1 LQEIADVPRP
11 KILIVASWYP
21 TAASPVGGIFIQHQ
35 ARVLARQYEVAVL
48 APRVVGWREMLQ
60 RKLGAPSQFETEDG
74 LLVCRER
81 VLAPVPRAPA
91 LTYRR
96 WLPAAEKGFFKLLAR
111 WGKPDLIHAQ
121 VVLPGGLAAVR
132 FGKKQAIP
140 VVLTE
145 HSSPFSMHLKTAA
158 LRRWVRETLPQ
169 VDRLI
174 AVSPA
179 LAQQIHSFDNSLAIH
194 LLGNVVNTDF
204 FLPAQNENP
213 QSTKTTTR
221 FLSVGLLTK
230 QKGINF
236 LLLAA
241 QQLVQRAI
249 TDFELIIGGD
259 GPERSNLTRL
269 AQSLGLADHCRFLGL
284 LTPAEVRFQ
293 MQQCD
298 AVVMPSLHETF
309 CLVLGEAMAC
319 GKPVIATRCGGP
331 EFVVTPET
339 GILVDVANP
348 QALANGMSDFILGK
362 VKFNSQHVRQSVVER
377 FGEEAF
383 LRQISAVYDQVWS
396 KKNNRLTV

>member
-1 LQEIADVPRP
+1 VSRP

-35 ARVLARQYEVAVL
+35 ARVLSRQYEVAVL
-48 APRVVGWREMLQ
+48 APRVVGWREILQ
-60 RKLGAPSQFETEDG
+60 RRLGAPSQFHTEDG

-96 WLPAAEKGFFKLLAR
+96 WLPAAEKGFSKLLAH

-145 HSSPFSMHLKTAA
+145 HSSPFSMHLKTVT
-158 LRRWVRETLPQ
+158 LQRWVRETLAQ
-169 VDRLI
+169 VDRLV

-179 LAQQIHSFDNSLAIH
+179 LAQQIHAFNDSLAIH

-204 FLPAQNENP
+204 FVPAPNESR
-213 QSTKTTTR
+213 QSTKMVTR

-236 LLLAA
+236 LLHAA
-241 QQLVQRAI
+241 QQLVQRGI
-249 TDFELIIGGD
+249 TAFELIIGGD
-259 GPERSNLTRL
+259 GPERSNLARL
-269 AQSLGLADHCRFLGL
+269 AQSLGLADRCRFLGL
-284 LTPAEVRFQ
+284 LTPAEVKFQ

-348 QALANGMSDFILGK
+348 EALANTLADFIDGRFK
-362 VKFNSQHVRQSVVER
+362 YDAPSVRHSVVER
-377 FGEEAF
+377 FGETAF
-383 LRQISAVYDQVWS
+383 LKNISALYEAVWAKS
-396 KKNNRLTV
+396 GKPANEQTI